1 MTASTA
7 FRLAPVFASMVLAV
21 AVAQAQGST
30 TKKELAQKAIQLQ
43 QSEIESVARDVVERP
58 AVRME
63 QEAALAIQRQV
74 PAEKRDA
81 VGKAIDAEVR
91 KYLAESYPLVRER
104 ALRIAPTTIGAVLE
118 DKLSE
123 DELRQLIAWLE
134 SPVKRKFEQLG
145 PDARNGFIKQ
155 LLAESQPVVDPKLTA
170 LDGRIRVIL
179 GLPPAPAGAPTA
191 GTTTPSPGVP
201 PPPPARA
208 ASR

>member
-1 MTASTA
+1 MRSSSTLLLGTA
-7 FRLAPVFASMVLAV
+7 FVVMALATGIAG
-21 AVAQAQGST
+21 AQGSA
-30 TKKELAQKAIQLQ
+30 TKRDLAQKAIQLQ

-58 AVRME
+58 AARME

-74 PAEKRDA
+74 PADKRDA

-179 GLPPAPAGAPTA
+179 GLPPAPAGAA
-191 GTTTPSPGVP
+191 GTGSGATSPGAP
-201 PPPPARA
+201 PPSPARA